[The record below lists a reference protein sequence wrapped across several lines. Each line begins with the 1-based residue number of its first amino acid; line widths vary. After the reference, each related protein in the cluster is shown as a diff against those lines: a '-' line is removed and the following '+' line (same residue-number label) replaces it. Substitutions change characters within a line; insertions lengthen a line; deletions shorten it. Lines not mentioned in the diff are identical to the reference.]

1 VNGRPGTGASED
13 RDDLQARAG
22 AEAAAAA
29 TAIAGLRWRLRR
41 QSTLEHPAV
50 RRELHQLDEQL
61 TAQLD
66 RPARPPGR
74 HRFPAACLAR
84 PDLAPERTPAS
95 PVPASSRPSAPEAV
109 AARTT

>member
-1 VNGRPGTGASED
+1 VNGRPGTSAPED
-13 RDDLQARAG
+13 RDDLQARAS

-50 RRELHQLDEQL
+50 RHELYQLDEQL

-66 RPARPPGR
+66 RSGHPPGR
-74 HRFPAACLAR
+74 HRIPAAILAE
-84 PDLAPERTPAS
+84 PDPALAMTAAS
-95 PVPASSRPSAPEAV
+95 PVPAS
-109 AARTT
+109 